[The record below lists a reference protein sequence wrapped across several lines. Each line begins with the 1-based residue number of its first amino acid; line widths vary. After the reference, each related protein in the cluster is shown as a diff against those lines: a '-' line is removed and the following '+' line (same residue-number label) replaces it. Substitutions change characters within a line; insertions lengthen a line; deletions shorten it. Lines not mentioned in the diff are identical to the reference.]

1 MYFSSR
7 RKAATGR
14 DTNNITRFTG
24 VDFRNVKRMYM
35 HANIAPTCILIV
47 KVKRIIVMINKYLV

>member
-14 DTNNITRFTG
+14 DTNNITCFAG
-24 VDFRNVKRMYM
+24 VDFRNAKRMYM

-47 KVKRIIVMINKYLV
+47 KVKSIIEMVNKCVK